1 MQLHALRDF
10 VYAILFGT
18 LPWLAWQGWCV
29 VALVALLVT
38 EIILT
43 LWDFVVEDLVRKQL
57 GGVYPGE
64 RVMHGVMGIVY
75 GAVIACLV
83 PTLVTWWPK
92 PTGLAISAPA
102 VSIILRWTLT
112 IMAVGVLLSGLR
124 GFAIYDAPFRSPAQ
138 ILHVQGTELRNPD
151 NVALSPDGH
160 HLAVLGYPDPI
171 LEIFDLSAGR

>member
-1 MQLHALRDF
+1 VAEGDHGIHEGGAPHQNANS
-10 VYAILFGT
+10 

-75 GAVIACLV
+75 GAAIACLV
-83 PTLVTWWPK
+83 PTLVTWWLK
-92 PTGLAISAPA
+92 PTGLAISVPA

-124 GFAIYDAPFRSPAQ
+124 DLCS
-138 ILHVQGTELRNPD
+138 
-151 NVALSPDGH
+151 
-160 HLAVLGYPDPI
+160 AVGVNG
-171 LEIFDLSAGR
+171 SAWPWK